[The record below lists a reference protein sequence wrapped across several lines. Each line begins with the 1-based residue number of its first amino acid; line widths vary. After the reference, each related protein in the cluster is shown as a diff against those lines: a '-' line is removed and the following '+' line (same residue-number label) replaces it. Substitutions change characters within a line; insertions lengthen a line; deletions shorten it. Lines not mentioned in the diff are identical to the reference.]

1 MLTIRPSLCRCS
13 NCGRIFIGLKTS
25 GGVVYKESKTDLCS
39 RCLED
44 VKEIKDTDKQ
54 AVFNQRKPL
63 VILKGLFKKQGTPT
77 TEEDRVAVDYLMQN
91 LPEETHLLA
100 QVVGHLR
107 ENYTHGDDYIRLLS
121 RKVSVED
128 ALLAAQTAQDE
139 GHHFVAN
146 TIFEEL
152 VKQKENPYA
161 YLGLAHSYANGLGR
175 SVAPDKA
182 AVLYKEAFRA
192 FEKEASEGKAR
203 ALFEIG
209 VCYRRGEGVEQS
221 DKKAVEYYKSALA
234 GGCLDAANNLGL
246 MYAEGLGVEKDAA
259 EAVRYYRIAAEA
271 GNADSQTL
279 LAKCYYQGVGVDQDF
294 DEAFAWFQKAAD
306 QGEPD
311 ALFQV
316 ALCYHDGHGVEPD
329 NDQVVDYLFKAA
341 EAGHQHALELLKE
354 NGLVKEE
361 E

>member
-1 MLTIRPSLCRCS
+1 ML
-13 NCGRIFIGLKTS
+13 
-25 GGVVYKESKTDLCS
+25 KE
-39 RCLED
+39 
-44 VKEIKDTDKQ
+44 
-54 AVFNQRKPL
+54 
-63 VILKGLFKKQGTPT
+63 LFKKQDSST

-100 QVVGHLR
+100 QIVGHLR
-107 ENYTHGDDYIRLLS
+107 ENYTRGDDFIRLLS

-128 ALLAAQTAQDE
+128 AVTAAQAAQDE
-139 GHHFVAN
+139 GYHFVAN

-152 VKQKENPYA
+152 VKQKKNPYA

-182 AVLYKEAFRA
+182 AVLYQEAIRA
-192 FEKEASEGKAR
+192 FEKEATEGDAR

-221 DKKAVEYYKSALA
+221 DAKAVEYYKSALS
-234 GGCLDAANNLGL
+234 GGYLGAANNLGI
-246 MYAEGLGVEKDAA
+246 MYAEGLGVEKDVD

-271 GNADSQTL
+271 GRADSQTL
-279 LAKCYYQGVGVDQDF
+279 LANCYFQGVGVRQDY

-311 ALFQV
+311 ALFQI
-316 ALCYHDGHGVEPD
+316 ALCYQEGHGVEPD
-329 NDQVVDYLFKAA
+329 YDQVVKYLFKAA
-341 EAGHQHALELLKE
+341 EAGHQHALELLRE
-354 NGLVKEE
+354 HGLVKEE